1 MWKNPKAS
9 IRGITWGPQS
19 IKYLLPSLPQD
30 RATSLGGNFCDS
42 TSHLKVFGSM
52 LSGLVQPTG
61 NTASLIEL
69 EHIWRDRA
77 HPADTDT
84 ALSSLHFFLKDQ
96 EP

>member
-1 MWKNPKAS
+1 
-9 IRGITWGPQS
+9 
-19 IKYLLPSLPQD
+19 
-30 RATSLGGNFCDS
+30 
-42 TSHLKVFGSM
+42 M

-77 HPADTDT
+77 HPTDSDT

-96 EP
+96 KPWSWRDVLEAQKTNTYYI